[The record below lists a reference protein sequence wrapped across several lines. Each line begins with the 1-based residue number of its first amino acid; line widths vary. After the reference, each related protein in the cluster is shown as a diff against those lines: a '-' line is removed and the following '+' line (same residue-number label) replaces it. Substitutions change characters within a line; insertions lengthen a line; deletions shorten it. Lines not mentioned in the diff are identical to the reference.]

1 MYVKT
6 LKNQEISE
14 EIIFHVD
21 IKTMSKE
28 IICHV
33 DINTIEDLKDIL
45 SCWYL
50 DNENINILSC

>member
-45 SCWYL
+45 SC
-50 DNENINILSC
+50 